1 MVKTVELMLG
11 LPAMSMF
18 DLVAQDMRASF
29 IRPGEKPDFTPYTAL
44 VPKQS
49 LYDVNVKLG
58 AITGPYAKERREAAL
73 QSAKMDFSEP
83 DEAPSDLLNKILW
96 HEAKGWGVK
105 YPGVKQSLFSPYSID
120 IPDEDRRE
128 KAEEKKPSVK
138 GAVKRVESDDK
149 KGKKQ

>member
-1 MVKTVELMLG
+1 MPVHQSTSVPKT
-11 LPAMSMF
+11 SKN
-18 DLVAQDMRASF
+18 RA
-29 IRPGEKPDFTPYTAL
+29 FTPYSAL

-58 AITGPYAKERREAAL
+58 AITGPYAKERRAAAVA
-73 QSAKMDFSEP
+73 SAKMDFSEP

-96 HEAKGWGVK
+96 HEAKGWGTK

-128 KAEEKKPSVK
+128 KTEEKKPVAK
-138 GAVKRVESDDK
+138 GAKAAKREERR
-149 KGKKQ
+149 

>member
-1 MVKTVELMLG
+1 MLG

-18 DLVAQDMRASF
+18 DLVAPDMRASF
-29 IRPGEKPDFTPYTAL
+29 IRPNEKPDFTTYSAIM
-44 VPKQS
+44 PKQS

-105 YPGVKQSLFSPYSID
+105 YPGVKQALFSPFAID

-128 KAEEKKPSVK
+128 KATEKTTEKEKAAEKS
-138 GAVKRVESDDK
+138 AAK
-149 KGKKQ
+149 KARN